1 MTAVIVYRSVGLS
14 HVGRVRRLN
23 EDAWLARP
31 DLGLWAVADGMGG
44 HSKGDLA
51 SRTIVEA
58 LDQLPPPA
66 DAASHLRAV
75 ETALAEVHA
84 ALHHLARDTGDIC
97 GSTVAVLLAFERRF
111 AVLWAGDSRVYRRRA
126 GRFER
131 LTRDHSLVEEMVESG
146 LLSPEAA
153 RIHPW
158 RSRITRAVGIEGPL
172 ALERRQGELAAG
184 DLYLLC
190 SDGLTE
196 HLDDAEIG
204 ALLAGCLPEAAAR
217 ALVEATLAAGASD
230 NVTVVLVAVEA
241 SAETMTWP
249 GRG

>member
-1 MTAVIVYRSVGLS
+1 MTTAIRCRSVGLS

-44 HSKGDLA
+44 HSRGDLA
-51 SRTIVEA
+51 SRTIVAA
-58 LDQLPPPA
+58 LDRLSPPA

-75 ETALAEVHA
+75 EAALAEAHA
-84 ALHHLARDTGDIC
+84 ALHRLARDAGDVC

-111 AVLWAGDSRVYRRRA
+111 AVLWAGDSRIYRRRM
-126 GRFER
+126 GCFER
-131 LTRDHSLVEEMVESG
+131 LTRDHSLVEEMVERG
-146 LLSPEAA
+146 LLAPEAA
-153 RIHPW
+153 RVHPW
-158 RSRITRAVGIEGPL
+158 RNRITRAVGIEGPL
-172 ALERRQGELAAG
+172 ALECRQGELATG

-190 SDGLTE
+190 SDGLTG
-196 HLDDAEIG
+196 HLDDAEIA
-204 ALLAGCLPEAAAR
+204 ALLAGQPPKAAAR
-217 ALVEATLAAGASD
+217 ALVEATLAVGAED

-241 SAETMTWP
+241 PAETMTWP